1 MGFVRNY
8 FLQRVSCLE
17 SKIIILKGDV
27 LSFPLLLIVF
37 FFFFLLN
44 LVCWILTLCLQG
56 AANNKVNLRILLNKL
71 KRLI

>member
-37 FFFFLLN
+37 FFFFSN
-44 LVCWILTLCLQG
+44 FVCWILTLCLQG